1 MLHLNRKLFHI
12 TIYLLCLNV
21 YICLELMKFKEETKL
36 YKFVEINSSE
46 IDKFNE
52 SDRKGHIF
60 QTSYWAEL
68 KKDWKKKFI
77 AGYDND
83 NNMVITAT
91 ILLRKAPYINKY
103 MGYIP
108 RSFTCDYNNKKLLI
122 EFTEYL
128 REFAKKNNISFIT
141 IDPDIHL
148 KENEEALSEGT
159 EIKNFLKSLGYK
171 NTDSKNFEAIQ
182 PNFVFRLPLP
192 TEGNKMDI
200 KKAVFKKFSSK
211 TRYNIKVAEERGL
224 SVEVYDKETL
234 NEDVLDRFHEIMVTT
249 GKRDNFLVRHREYFK
264 DMIDYLY
271 PHCRLYMVKY
281 SYENDFNR
289 LSEKLN
295 KQEEAKTKAINKIEE
310 LKVKLDAETD
320 EDKKSRIEKKLND
333 QDKRLKEAERQIEG
347 FKKKISDIEPF
358 KGQEI
363 YLSGSIYLYYGNK
376 AWYLYGA
383 SENILRDTMPN
394 FAMQWSMI
402 CDSIDLGC
410 DVYDFRGVSG
420 DLNPENPLYGLYKFK
435 KGFNGNFVEF
445 IGEFD
450 IVIDNGI
457 YTLYK
462 KAFPQFKKIRNAIM
476 NKKQ

>member
-1 MLHLNRKLFHI
+1 M
-12 TIYLLCLNV
+12 
-21 YICLELMKFKEETKL
+21 

-450 IVIDNGI
+450 IVVDNGI

-462 KAFPQFKKIRNAIM
+462 KAVPQFKKIRNAIM

>member
-1 MLHLNRKLFHI
+1 M
-12 TIYLLCLNV
+12 
-21 YICLELMKFKEETKL
+21 

-52 SDRKGHIF
+52 SDRNGHIF

-310 LKVKLDAETD
+310 LKVKLEAETD

-450 IVIDNGI
+450 IVVDNGI

>member
-1 MLHLNRKLFHI
+1 M
-12 TIYLLCLNV
+12 
-21 YICLELMKFKEETKL
+21 

-234 NEDVLDRFHEIMVTT
+234 NEDILDRFHEIMVTT

>member
-1 MLHLNRKLFHI
+1 M
-12 TIYLLCLNV
+12 
-21 YICLELMKFKEETKL
+21 

-192 TEGNKMDI
+192 IEGNKMDI

-450 IVIDNGI
+450 IVVDNGI

>member
-1 MLHLNRKLFHI
+1 M
-12 TIYLLCLNV
+12 
-21 YICLELMKFKEETKL
+21 

-192 TEGNKMDI
+192 TEGNKMNI

>member
-1 MLHLNRKLFHI
+1 M
-12 TIYLLCLNV
+12 
-21 YICLELMKFKEETKL
+21 

-60 QTSYWAEL
+60 KTSYWAEL

-310 LKVKLDAETD
+310 LKVKLEAETD

-450 IVIDNGI
+450 IVVDNGI

>member
-1 MLHLNRKLFHI
+1 M
-12 TIYLLCLNV
+12 
-21 YICLELMKFKEETKL
+21 

-200 KKAVFKKFSSK
+200 KKAVFKKFSGK

-450 IVIDNGI
+450 IVVDNGI

>member
-1 MLHLNRKLFHI
+1 M
-12 TIYLLCLNV
+12 
-21 YICLELMKFKEETKL
+21 

-83 NNMVITAT
+83 NNIVITAT

>member
-1 MLHLNRKLFHI
+1 M
-12 TIYLLCLNV
+12 
-21 YICLELMKFKEETKL
+21 

-211 TRYNIKVAEERGL
+211 ARYNIKVAEERGL

-450 IVIDNGI
+450 IVVDNGI

>member
-1 MLHLNRKLFHI
+1 M
-12 TIYLLCLNV
+12 
-21 YICLELMKFKEETKL
+21 

-281 SYENDFNR
+281 SHENDFNR

-450 IVIDNGI
+450 IVVDNGI

>member
-1 MLHLNRKLFHI
+1 M
-12 TIYLLCLNV
+12 
-21 YICLELMKFKEETKL
+21 

-310 LKVKLDAETD
+310 LKVKLDVETD

>member
-1 MLHLNRKLFHI
+1 M
-12 TIYLLCLNV
+12 
-21 YICLELMKFKEETKL
+21 

-200 KKAVFKKFSSK
+200 KKAIFKKFSSK

>member
-1 MLHLNRKLFHI
+1 M
-12 TIYLLCLNV
+12 
-21 YICLELMKFKEETKL
+21 

-450 IVIDNGI
+450 IVVDNGI

-476 NKKQ
+476 NKK

>member
-1 MLHLNRKLFHI
+1 M
-12 TIYLLCLNV
+12 
-21 YICLELMKFKEETKL
+21 

-310 LKVKLDAETD
+310 LKVKFDAETD

-450 IVIDNGI
+450 IVVDNGI

-462 KAFPQFKKIRNAIM
+462 KDFPQFKKIRNAIM

>member
-1 MLHLNRKLFHI
+1 M
-12 TIYLLCLNV
+12 
-21 YICLELMKFKEETKL
+21 

-46 IDKFNE
+46 IDKFNK
-52 SDRKGHIF
+52 SNTKGHIF

-68 KKDWKKKFI
+68 KKDWESKFI

-83 NNMVITAT
+83 NNVVITAT

-108 RSFTCDYNNKKLLI
+108 RSFTCDYTNKKLLI

-128 REFAKKNNISFIT
+128 RDFAKKNNISFIT

-148 KENEEALSEGT
+148 KENEEGLSEGT

-192 TEGNKMDI
+192 TKGDKMDI

-224 SVEVYDKETL
+224 SVEVYDKESL
-234 NEDVLDRFHEIMVTT
+234 NKDVLDRFHEIMVTT
-249 GKRDNFLVRHREYFK
+249 GKRDNFLVRHKEYFK
-264 DMIDYLY
+264 DMIDFLY
-271 PHCRLYMVKY
+271 PHCRLYIVKY

-289 LSEKLN
+289 LSEKLK
-295 KQEEAKTKAINKIEE
+295 KQEDAKIKAAKKIEE
-310 LKVKLDAETD
+310 LTGKFEAETN
-320 EDKKSRIEKKLND
+320 EDKKLRIEKKIND
-333 QDKRLKEAERQIEG
+333 QDKRMKEAERQIEG
-347 FKKKISDIEPF
+347 FNKKLSDIEPF

-383 SENILRDTMPN
+383 SENLLRDTMPN

-435 KGFNGNFVEF
+435 KGFNGDFVEF

-462 KAFPQFKKIRNAIM
+462 KAFPKFKKIRNSIM

>member
-1 MLHLNRKLFHI
+1 M
-12 TIYLLCLNV
+12 
-21 YICLELMKFKEETKL
+21 

-450 IVIDNGI
+450 IVVDNGI

-462 KAFPQFKKIRNAIM
+462 
-476 NKKQ
+476 

>member
-1 MLHLNRKLFHI
+1 M
-12 TIYLLCLNV
+12 
-21 YICLELMKFKEETKL
+21 

-310 LKVKLDAETD
+310 LKVKLDSETD

-450 IVIDNGI
+450 IVVDNGI

>member
-1 MLHLNRKLFHI
+1 M
-12 TIYLLCLNV
+12 
-21 YICLELMKFKEETKL
+21 

-211 TRYNIKVAEERGL
+211 TRYNIKVAEERG
-224 SVEVYDKETL
+224 
-234 NEDVLDRFHEIMVTT
+234 
-249 GKRDNFLVRHREYFK
+249 
-264 DMIDYLY
+264 
-271 PHCRLYMVKY
+271 
-281 SYENDFNR
+281 
-289 LSEKLN
+289 
-295 KQEEAKTKAINKIEE
+295 
-310 LKVKLDAETD
+310 
-320 EDKKSRIEKKLND
+320 
-333 QDKRLKEAERQIEG
+333 
-347 FKKKISDIEPF
+347 
-358 KGQEI
+358 
-363 YLSGSIYLYYGNK
+363 
-376 AWYLYGA
+376 
-383 SENILRDTMPN
+383 
-394 FAMQWSMI
+394 
-402 CDSIDLGC
+402 
-410 DVYDFRGVSG
+410 
-420 DLNPENPLYGLYKFK
+420 
-435 KGFNGNFVEF
+435 
-445 IGEFD
+445 
-450 IVIDNGI
+450 
-457 YTLYK
+457 
-462 KAFPQFKKIRNAIM
+462 
-476 NKKQ
+476 

>member
-1 MLHLNRKLFHI
+1 M
-12 TIYLLCLNV
+12 
-21 YICLELMKFKEETKL
+21 

-281 SYENDFNR
+281 SYEKDFNR

-295 KQEEAKTKAINKIEE
+295 KQEEAQTKAINKIEE

-450 IVIDNGI
+450 IVVDNGI

>member
-1 MLHLNRKLFHI
+1 M
-12 TIYLLCLNV
+12 
-21 YICLELMKFKEETKL
+21 

-363 YLSGSIYLYYGNK
+363 YLSGSIYLH
-376 AWYLYGA
+376 
-383 SENILRDTMPN
+383 
-394 FAMQWSMI
+394 
-402 CDSIDLGC
+402 
-410 DVYDFRGVSG
+410 
-420 DLNPENPLYGLYKFK
+420 
-435 KGFNGNFVEF
+435 
-445 IGEFD
+445 
-450 IVIDNGI
+450 
-457 YTLYK
+457 
-462 KAFPQFKKIRNAIM
+462 
-476 NKKQ
+476 

>member
-1 MLHLNRKLFHI
+1 M
-12 TIYLLCLNV
+12 
-21 YICLELMKFKEETKL
+21 

-148 KENEEALSEGT
+148 KENEEVLSEGN

-295 KQEEAKTKAINKIEE
+295 KQEEAKTKSINKIEE

-450 IVIDNGI
+450 IVVDNGI

>member
-1 MLHLNRKLFHI
+1 M
-12 TIYLLCLNV
+12 
-21 YICLELMKFKEETKL
+21 

-200 KKAVFKKFSSK
+200 KKVIFKKFSSK

-450 IVIDNGI
+450 IVVDNGI

>member
-1 MLHLNRKLFHI
+1 
-12 TIYLLCLNV
+12 
-21 YICLELMKFKEETKL
+21 MKFKEETKL

>member
-1 MLHLNRKLFHI
+1 M
-12 TIYLLCLNV
+12 
-21 YICLELMKFKEETKL
+21 

-148 KENEEALSEGT
+148 KENEKALSEGT

-310 LKVKLDAETD
+310 LKVKLEAETD

-450 IVIDNGI
+450 IVVDNGI

>member
-1 MLHLNRKLFHI
+1 
-12 TIYLLCLNV
+12 
-21 YICLELMKFKEETKL
+21 MKFKEETKL

-450 IVIDNGI
+450 IVVDNGI

>member
-1 MLHLNRKLFHI
+1 M
-12 TIYLLCLNV
+12 
-21 YICLELMKFKEETKL
+21 

-148 KENEEALSEGT
+148 KENEEVLSEGN

-410 DVYDFRGVSG
+410 DLYDFRGVSG

-450 IVIDNGI
+450 IVVDNGI

>member
-1 MLHLNRKLFHI
+1 M
-12 TIYLLCLNV
+12 
-21 YICLELMKFKEETKL
+21 

-310 LKVKLDAETD
+310 LKVKLEAETD

>member
-1 MLHLNRKLFHI
+1 M
-12 TIYLLCLNV
+12 
-21 YICLELMKFKEETKL
+21 

-310 LKVKLDAETD
+310 LKVKLEAETD

-420 DLNPENPLYGLYKFK
+420 DLNPENPL
-435 KGFNGNFVEF
+435 
-445 IGEFD
+445 
-450 IVIDNGI
+450 
-457 YTLYK
+457 
-462 KAFPQFKKIRNAIM
+462 
-476 NKKQ
+476 

>member
-1 MLHLNRKLFHI
+1 M
-12 TIYLLCLNV
+12 
-21 YICLELMKFKEETKL
+21 

-310 LKVKLDAETD
+310 LKVKLYAETD

-450 IVIDNGI
+450 IVVDNGI

>member
-1 MLHLNRKLFHI
+1 M
-12 TIYLLCLNV
+12 
-21 YICLELMKFKEETKL
+21 

-60 QTSYWAEL
+60 QTSYWADL

-450 IVIDNGI
+450 IVVDNGI

>member
-1 MLHLNRKLFHI
+1 M
-12 TIYLLCLNV
+12 
-21 YICLELMKFKEETKL
+21 

-310 LKVKLDAETD
+310 LKVKLEAETD

-450 IVIDNGI
+450 IVVDNGI

>member
-1 MLHLNRKLFHI
+1 M
-12 TIYLLCLNV
+12 
-21 YICLELMKFKEETKL
+21 

-148 KENEEALSEGT
+148 KENEDALSEGT